1 MEAKYVLI
9 LDFTIG
15 CLNIIELTDEE
26 LKASEEYEIFQISS
40 QPSKI
45 SMVSD

>member
-15 CLNIIELTDEE
+15 CLNIIELADEE
-26 LKASEEYEIFQISS
+26 IKASEEEEKERKLKFYLIF
-40 QPSKI
+40 
-45 SMVSD
+45 